1 MIRLLERITRLI
13 LNDFR
18 RVICPSAAG
27 GRLLLCSKKNKIIMN
42 LEDLRLRGKDAD
54 DAIIVD
60 KEDLRHLLLTLEEK
74 ETLIKSGIFDKM
86 IKMFPL

>member
-1 MIRLLERITRLI
+1 
-13 LNDFR
+13 
-18 RVICPSAAG
+18 
-27 GRLLLCSKKNKIIMN
+27 MN